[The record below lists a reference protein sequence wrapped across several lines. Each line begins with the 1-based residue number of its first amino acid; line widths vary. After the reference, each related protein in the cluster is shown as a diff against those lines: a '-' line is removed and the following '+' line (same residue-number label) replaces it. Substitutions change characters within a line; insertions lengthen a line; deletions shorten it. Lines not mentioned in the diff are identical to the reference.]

1 LLVHTPLLLLLC
13 LLTHDFAAIKADGLC
28 ASPEASAG
36 STEPQ
41 EEDDD
46 GALEA
51 AKDKRWVHAR
61 PQGQQTKNA
70 AVPCFTGG
78 NTTMIIILLY
88 LAIAHW

>member
-1 LLVHTPLLLLLC
+1 M
-13 LLTHDFAAIKADGLC
+13 DFAP
-28 ASPEASAG
+28 PEASAG

-46 GALEA
+46 AALEA

-61 PQGQQTKNA
+61 ARPQGQTKNA

-78 NTTMIIILLY
+78 NTTMIILLPGHCP
-88 LAIAHW
+88 LVAREP

>member
-1 LLVHTPLLLLLC
+1 M
-13 LLTHDFAAIKADGLC
+13 DFAP
-28 ASPEASAG
+28 PEASAG

-46 GALEA
+46 AALEA
-51 AKDKRWVHAR
+51 AKDKRWAHARAR

-78 NTTMIIILLY
+78 NTYYHDYCSFTCPLPTGR
-88 LAIAHW
+88 